1 MAEEALAIAERC
13 EYRLVQAEIHNFL
26 AGLALAEN
34 DRKTAQ
40 HHAAVAYER
49 AWCDGPPHCYKP
61 ALEQAE
67 RMLKQLGAALPKI
80 P

>member
-1 MAEEALAIAERC
+1 
-13 EYRLVQAEIHNFL
+13 YRLKQAEIHNFL
-26 AGLALAEN
+26 ASLALAEN

-40 HHAAVAYER
+40 HHAAIAYER

-67 RMLKQLGAALPKI
+67 RMLRQLGAALPKT

>member
-1 MAEEALAIAERC
+1 LQ
-13 EYRLVQAEIHNFL
+13 YRLKQADIHNFL

-40 HHAAVAYER
+40 HHAAIAYER

-67 RMLKQLGAALPKI
+67 PMLKQLGADLPKI